1 MKIQVRMFTISIV
14 LGLAIL
20 ISACGGGASTPAGG
34 TGGSGP
40 TTIEIASAGENL
52 AFDKTALTAT
62 AGQQITIK
70 FKNNSTVQQH
80 NWVLVK
86 GGNDISQAV
95 ATEGLTA
102 GADKNYLPS
111 DTSNIVASTPL
122 ANANETVE
130 VAFAAPAAG
139 TYEFICTVPGHFPL
153 MKGTLTVN

>member
-1 MKIQVRMFTISIV
+1 MKIQVRMFTAAIV

-20 ISACGGGASTPAGG
+20 ISACGGGGSSTPAA
-34 TGGSGP
+34 GSGP
-40 TTIEIASAGENL
+40 STIDIASAGESL
-52 AFDKTALTAT
+52 AFDKTALTVA
-62 AGQQITIK
+62 AGQQVTLK

-86 GGNDISQAV
+86 GGNDVSQAV

-102 GADKNYLPS
+102 GAEQNFLPS
-111 DTSNIVASTPL
+111 DKANIVASTPL

-130 VAFAAPAAG
+130 VSFTAPAAG